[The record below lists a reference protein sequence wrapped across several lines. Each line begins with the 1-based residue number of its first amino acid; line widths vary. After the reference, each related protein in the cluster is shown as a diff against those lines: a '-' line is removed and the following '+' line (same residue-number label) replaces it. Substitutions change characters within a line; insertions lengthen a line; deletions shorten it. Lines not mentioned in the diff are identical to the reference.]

1 MELKKEKIYPTHLVD
16 LENTKIINFD
26 KQEYSILSYTWN
38 NDNNIDW
45 EIPEII
51 VSKNLYVLLWND
63 EKISEVFIKDHDIN
77 QENIY
82 VYEDYIKEILLIS
95 KDIWKKATYSGDKI

>member
-1 MELKKEKIYPTHLVD
+1 MK
-16 LENTKIINFD
+16 
-26 KQEYSILSYTWN
+26 
-38 NDNNIDW
+38 
-45 EIPEII
+45 
-51 VSKNLYVLLWND
+51 
-63 EKISEVFIKDHDIN
+63 KISEVFIKDHDIN

>member
-95 KDIWKKATYSGDKI
+95 KDIWKIIYPIY